1 MARHSTAEPGLVTA
15 PADTQVTAAR
25 WRGWFTLDRACD
37 LTAALLILVALLTG
51 LHAVSG
57 LRWPSD
63 PDHFRDIAFARTALD
78 GHPLSDASYP
88 GEWIWYNPLLP
99 WLVAIGSAITGA
111 VPAVVHVAGGPY
123 LNLLGPIA
131 FYALGVRMAGRPAA
145 LIALT
150 LVLFFMCREDC
161 WACATYSPWLFTST
175 FTQGLFYASMMA
187 VLAAAGRRT
196 VLAACGAGVLVGLTF
211 LSHTAPAL
219 ILALV
224 AAATLPPRLVVACGA
239 AAAIVAAPFIVAI
252 AGHYHLRVVNT
263 VPLTWH
269 YGPLMWPAL
278 IGTVGANAVWFA
290 GAAAGLYWLR
300 SRATV
305 AWIGAAALL
314 VLTGLFPTPVVP
326 PFHFW
331 IYLMAAAAL
340 LTGVVAARVLVRP
353 ETVIVITI
361 LAVMWH
367 WPAYAGRQDF
377 TVIRG
382 VALDRDPN
390 YAAMT
395 AVIRSQSLPDDVVL
409 GTYGAANLIIGP
421 AGRKVVAPQAAMSNP
436 YVPLEPRQSDRDAM
450 LKAVREHDPVAFGRL
465 AGPYH
470 VALVLSVGTADCA
483 AAETFEPLVAVQR
496 LGDVCLSRVR
506 H

>member
-1 MARHSTAEPGLVTA
+1 MARHSTAEPGLVTL
-15 PADTQVTAAR
+15 PADTPAAAVH
-25 WRGWFTLDRACD
+25 WRGWLTADRACD
-37 LTAALLILVALLTG
+37 LTAALLVLVALFTGVHAMSG
-51 LHAVSG
+51 LH
-57 LRWPSD
+57 WPSD

-88 GEWIWYNPLLP
+88 GEWIWYNPLVP
-99 WLVAIGSAITGA
+99 WLVAIGSALTGA
-111 VPAVVHVAGGPY
+111 VPAVVHVVGGPY

-145 LIALT
+145 LSALT
-150 LVLFFMCREDC
+150 LMLFFMCSEDC

-175 FTQGLFYASMMA
+175 FTQGLFYASMLA

-196 VLAACGAGVLVGLTF
+196 VLAASGAGVLIGLTF

-219 ILALV
+219 ILVLV
-224 AAATLPPRLVVACGA
+224 VVATLPPRLVAACGA

-263 VPLTWH
+263 QPLAWH
-269 YGPLMWPAL
+269 FGPLMWPAL

-290 GAAAGLYWLR
+290 CAMAGLSWLR
-300 SRATV
+300 SRAMV
-305 AWIGAAALL
+305 VWISAAALL
-314 VLTGLFPTPVVP
+314 VLTGLLPTPIVP

-331 IYLMAAAAL
+331 IYLMAAVAL
-340 LTGVVAARVLVRP
+340 LTGVLVARVLVRP
-353 ETVIVITI
+353 EAVIAGAIV
-361 LAVMWH
+361 AVMWH

-390 YAAMT
+390 FAAMT
-395 AVIRSQSLPDDVVL
+395 AVLRRQSLPDEVVL

-421 AGRKVVAPQAAMSNP
+421 AGRKVVAPHPAMSNP

-450 LKAVREHDPVAFGRL
+450 LKAVQEHEPASFGRL
-465 AGPYH
+465 AGQYH
-470 VALVLSVGTADCA
+470 VALVVSVGKAECA

>member
-25 WRGWFTLDRACD
+25 WRGWFTLHRACD

-290 GAAAGLYWLR
+290 SG
-300 SRATV
+300 
-305 AWIGAAALL
+305 
-314 VLTGLFPTPVVP
+314 
-326 PFHFW
+326 
-331 IYLMAAAAL
+331 
-340 LTGVVAARVLVRP
+340 
-353 ETVIVITI
+353 
-361 LAVMWH
+361 
-367 WPAYAGRQDF
+367 
-377 TVIRG
+377 
-382 VALDRDPN
+382 
-390 YAAMT
+390 
-395 AVIRSQSLPDDVVL
+395 
-409 GTYGAANLIIGP
+409 
-421 AGRKVVAPQAAMSNP
+421 
-436 YVPLEPRQSDRDAM
+436 
-450 LKAVREHDPVAFGRL
+450 
-465 AGPYH
+465 
-470 VALVLSVGTADCA
+470 
-483 AAETFEPLVAVQR
+483 
-496 LGDVCLSRVR
+496 
-506 H
+506 